1 MRKTSG
7 AVLDLAVTAR
17 REQPARV
24 THELLYG
31 APAGVGEVAIG
42 ITHHPLGAVVVVL
55 DGDVGRH
62 RRFLPHDLSVSR
74 RPGRV
79 NGLRASFRRSTSLRQ
94 RIGQQPGQQA
104 NQRHVGAPDSAGL

>member
-1 MRKTSG
+1 MRKTSE

-24 THELLYG
+24 PHDFLYG
-31 APAGVGEVAIG
+31 APAGIGEVTIG
-42 ITHHPLGAVVVVL
+42 IAHHLLGAVIVVL

-74 RPGRV
+74 DPARV
-79 NGLRASFRRSTSLRQ
+79 NGLRVPFRRATSLRQ
-94 RIGQQPGQQA
+94 RVGQQPGQEA
-104 NQRHVGAPDSAGL
+104 DQRHVGTPDPAGF